1 MPVFNSVAFV
11 ILRDASSH
19 CAALESRIG
28 PHRSKTGHL
37 DWFVRLV
44 CFNVLLWFIED
55 LLGIG
60 NEVLFFIVTHFIFS
74 EQLMTTPMF
83 I

>member
-1 MPVFNSVAFV
+1 MSVCNAVAFV
-11 ILRDASSH
+11 ILRDASPH

-28 PHRSKTGHL
+28 PYRPETCHL

-44 CFNVLLWFIED
+44 CFNVLFWFIED

-60 NEVLFFIVTHFIFS
+60 NEVLFFSVTYFIFS
-74 EQLMTTPMF
+74 E
-83 I
+83 

>member
-11 ILRDASSH
+11 ILRDASPH

-28 PHRSKTGHL
+28 PYRSKTSHL

-44 CFNVLLWFIED
+44 CFNVLFWFIED

-60 NEVLFFIVTHFIFS
+60 NEVLFFSVTYFIFS
-74 EQLMTTPMF
+74 E
-83 I
+83 